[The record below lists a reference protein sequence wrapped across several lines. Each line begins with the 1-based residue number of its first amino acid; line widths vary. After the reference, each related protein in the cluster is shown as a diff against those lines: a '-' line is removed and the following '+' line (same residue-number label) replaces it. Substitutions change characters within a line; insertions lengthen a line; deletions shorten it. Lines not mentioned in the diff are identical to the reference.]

1 MQNVLGF
8 VEIVLGIHLFSSDL
22 KKYLLLFVY
31 FLYYRQNHCK
41 LSVILRKSRLLQ
53 WKVQKNGYWFW
64 GTRSGVKRRW
74 WRENRLIKSTLLIW
88 TDSYQ
93 HCHIQCFCA
102 RFKTFLYFTTDQ
114 LFCKFFFFILVL
126 YKFFAI
132 NLSSF
137 LPWHPFLICCRS
149 HLAYWYYSFF
159 WTVVGVLTVDKL

>member
-1 MQNVLGF
+1 MYWVLLKLFWGFIFSHLIWRSISYFLCIFFTIDRIIASWVWFYERAGCCNERYKKWLLVLGHKVRSEKEMMEREQIDKIHF
-8 VEIVLGIHLFSSDL
+8 VDL
-22 KKYLLLFVY
+22 N
-31 FLYYRQNHCK
+31 RQ
-41 LSVILRKSRLLQ
+41 L
-53 WKVQKNGYWFW
+53 
-64 GTRSGVKRRW
+64 
-74 WRENRLIKSTLLIW
+74 
-88 TDSYQ
+88 Q